1 MTTPLLATLPQAL
14 RGLIDLALDLRWVYT
29 YPAEALWSRL
39 DPETWA
45 LTRNPW
51 LILQM
56 TSPRRLEELARD
68 GEFRAL
74 LQRELATQRRALEEP
89 TPWQSHPG
97 KSELSS
103 VAYFSLEFGLSD
115 ALPLYSGGLGI
126 LAGDHMKAAGDLG
139 VPVVGVG
146 LLYQQGY
153 FRQSLEPSGN
163 QVEFYPYNDPS
174 HLPVTPVDDADGGLR
189 LGFDAPGRRLWVRVW
204 EARIGR
210 VRLYLLD
217 TNDPLNSPAD
227 RGITS
232 TLYGG
237 GPELRLEQE
246 LLLGLGG
253 WALLRRLGLQPE
265 VCHLNEGHAAFAA
278 IGRAT
283 SFMRDNQVPFSV
295 ALTATRAGNVFTTHT
310 PVDAGFDRFDPALLR
325 RYLDAYCETIGL
337 GIEGLLALGRA
348 RRDDPSEPF
357 NMAYLA
363 LRACGSVNGVSRL
376 HGTVSRRIFQVL
388 FPRWPQAEVPI
399 RHVTNGVHVP
409 TWESVEIGERLAKA
423 GGEEHWI
430 GSPRRVD
437 EDLRLVTDAQLWSFR
452 GRQRAA
458 LVAFLRERY
467 GRQCAAAG
475 EPAPCV
481 DEARRCFDP
490 DVLTV
495 GFARRFAPY
504 KRPGLLL
511 QDPDRLAALL
521 HHPHRPVQL
530 VVAGKAHPRDEIAKG
545 VIRAWAQF
553 TRRPDVC
560 GRALFLADHDMLM
573 AERLVEGVDLWL
585 NTPRRPLEA
594 SGTSGMKV
602 LVNGGLNLSTL
613 DGWWAEAWS
622 PEVGWE
628 LGEGREH
635 GDDPEED
642 AADARALYE
651 LLERDVVPT
660 FYDRDGEGIPRRWVA
675 RMRSSMV
682 ELTPR
687 FSAERMVLD
696 YTERCYVPAARA
708 YRRRAADQGKLA
720 FELERWRR
728 QIAASWASVH
738 VTDVH
743 VESARGRHHF
753 EAHVSLGPLPPE
765 AVRVELY
772 AEPEASGDP
781 LRVAMR
787 RGDML
792 PGTSGVH
799 RYFAATSTERPV
811 GDFTLRVM
819 PHHPEAQVPLEA
831 PEILWQR

>member
-1 MTTPLLATLPQAL
+1 MTVPLLATLPEPL
-14 RGLIDLALDLRWVYT
+14 RGLADLALDLRWVYT
-29 YPAEALWSRL
+29 FPADALWSRL

-45 LTRNPW
+45 ITRNPW

-56 TSPRRLEELARD
+56 TPPRQLEELARD

-74 LQRELATQRRALEEP
+74 LERELSTQRRALAEP

-97 KSELSS
+97 RSELSC

-126 LAGDHMKAAGDLG
+126 LAGDQLKAANDLG

-153 FRQSLEPSGN
+153 FRQSLDPNGN

-174 HLPVTPVDDADGGLR
+174 HLPVTPADAENGGMR
-189 LGFDAPGRRLWVRVW
+189 LAFDVPGRRLWVRVW
-204 EARIGR
+204 EARVGR

-217 TNDPLNSPAD
+217 TNDPLNTPAD

-232 TLYGG
+232 VLYGG
-237 GPELRLEQE
+237 GSELRLEQE
-246 LLLGLGG
+246 ILLGLGG
-253 WALLRRLGLQPE
+253 WELLRRLGLRPE

-278 IGRAT
+278 LARAA
-283 SFMRDNQVPFSV
+283 SFMREHKVPFEV

-310 PVDAGFDRFDPALLR
+310 PVDAGFDRFDPALVR
-325 RYLDAYCETIGL
+325 RYFTGYSEAIGL
-337 GIEGLLALGRA
+337 GIERLLALGRA
-348 RRDDPSEPF
+348 RPDDPDELF

-363 LRACGSVNGVSRL
+363 LRTSGTVNGVSRL
-376 HGTVSRRIFQVL
+376 HGSVSRRIFQSV

-399 RHVTNGVHVP
+399 GHVTNGVHVP
-409 TWESVEIGERLAKA
+409 TWESVEIGERLARA

-458 LVAFLRERY
+458 LVAFVRERY
-467 GRQCAAAG
+467 GRQCASGGESAA
-475 EPAPCV
+475 CV
-481 DEARRCFDP
+481 EDARRCFDP

-511 QDPDRLAALL
+511 HDPDRLAALL

-530 VVAGKAHPRDEIAKG
+530 VVAGKAHPRDETAKG

-560 GRALFLADHDMLM
+560 GRAVFLADYDMVM
-573 AERLVEGVDLWL
+573 AERLVEGVDLWI

-622 PEVGWE
+622 PEVGWA
-628 LGEGREH
+628 LGQGRDH
-635 GDDPEED
+635 GGDPAAD
-642 AADARALYE
+642 AADALALYE
-651 LLERDVVPT
+651 LLENDVVPT

-675 RMRSSMV
+675 RMRASMV

-696 YTERCYVPAARA
+696 YTERCYLPAARA

-720 FELERWRR
+720 LEIETWRR
-728 QIAASWASVH
+728 IVTVSWNSVH

-743 VESARGRHHF
+743 VESQRGRHQF
-753 EAHVSLGPLPPE
+753 EAHVSLGPLPQE

-772 AEPEASGDP
+772 AEPEGPGDP
-781 LRVAMR
+781 VRIVMQHRAT
-787 RGDML
+787 L

-799 RYFAATSTERPV
+799 RYVAAAPGERPIDDYTV
-811 GDFTLRVM
+811 RVM
-819 PHHPEAQVPLEA
+819 PYHPEARVPLEA